1 MPAPRVDTQHP
12 PAVTH
17 RLSLGTPG
25 RTGAAG
31 GDGDPAPSADLGPRD
46 QLEPAGS
53 PGSREGQRAVRQHL
67 IKYI

>member
-1 MPAPRVDTQHP
+1 MPAPHTDTR

-17 RLSLGTPG
+17 HLSLGTPG

-46 QLEPAGS
+46 QPEAAGS
-53 PGSREGQRAVRQHL
+53 LGSR
-67 IKYI
+67 